1 MARERNRI
9 LRDLIAGKKLAFMRS
24 FVSRLVDAITLN
36 VVGTN
41 GAGEFTEA
49 LTDNY
54 LKLRLQGRHEPNQWL
69 RARIDDVVDGVLLG
83 QEANSNAELEPAL
96 LAR

>member
-1 MARERNRI
+1 
-9 LRDLIAGKKLAFMRS
+9 MRS
-24 FVSRLVDAITLN
+24 FIDQPLDAITLN

-41 GAGEFTEA
+41 EDGEFTEA

-54 LKLRLQGRHEPNQWL
+54 LKLRLHGRHEPNQWL
-69 RARIDDVVDGVLLG
+69 RARVENVVDGVLLG
-83 QEANSNAELEPAL
+83 QEANSNSELEPAL